1 MKAAYDLARKE
12 VGTKEVVGKKHNS
25 TVVAYF
31 RDAGHPEIVD
41 DETAWCAAFVG
52 AMLARAGV
60 KPTGSLAAR
69 SYLKWGAPVGLA
81 EAKPGDIV
89 VFQRGDSSWQG
100 HVGFY
105 VKHDATT
112 ISVLGGNQANQVS
125 IAKYPQAKLLG
136 IRRGAPVKPVEPK
149 VRDVALTVPGQREG
163 GQAAKKPASGAKVGG
178 IGAVIAALAAA
189 AALAWAK
196 FGETVNY
203 WMGW

>member
-1 MKAAYDLARKE
+1 MTTPYALAKKE
-12 VGTKEVVGKKHNS
+12 LGVKEISGVKHNS

-31 RDAGHPEIVD
+31 RDAGHPQITD

-52 AMLARAGV
+52 AMLARAGI

-69 SYLKWGAPVGLA
+69 SYLKWGTPVGLT
-81 EAKPGDIV
+81 EVKPGDIV

-136 IRRGAPVKPVEPK
+136 IRRGAPVKPHI
-149 VRDVALTVPGQREG
+149 RDVALTVPGQREG
-163 GQAAKKPASGAKVGG
+163 SQAAKNPGSGAKSGL
-178 IGAVIAALAAA
+178 GAVLTVIA
-189 AALAWAK
+189 AALAYWFADVGERISNW
-196 FGETVNY
+196 FG
-203 WMGW
+203 G

>member
-1 MKAAYDLARKE
+1 MTTPYALAKKE
-12 VGTKEVVGKKHNS
+12 LGVKEISGVKHNS

-31 RDAGHPEIVD
+31 RDAGHPQITD

-52 AMLARAGV
+52 AMLARAGI

-69 SYLKWGAPVGLA
+69 SYLKWGTPVGLA
-81 EAKPGDIV
+81 EVKPGDIV

-136 IRRGAPVKPVEPK
+136 IRRGAPVKPHI
-149 VRDVALTVPGQREG
+149 RDVALTVPGQREG
-163 GQAAKKPASGAKVGG
+163 GQAAKNPGSGAAVGVG
-178 IGAVIAALAAA
+178 AALAALG
-189 AALAWAK
+189 AALWQWGCDIAPWL
-196 FGETVNY
+196 FSGC
-203 WMGW
+203 GG

>member
-12 VGTKEVVGKKHNS
+12 VGTKEVVGKKHNA

-69 SYLKWGAPVGLA
+69 SYLKWGTPVGLA

-89 VFQRGDSSWQG
+89 VFQRGSSSWQG

-125 IAKYPQAKLLG
+125 IAKYPLAKLLG
-136 IRRGAPVKPVEPK
+136 IRRGASVKPVEP
-149 VRDVALTVPGQREG
+149 RISDVALTVPGQREG
-163 GQAAKKPASGAKVGG
+163 GQAAKKPGSGAKSG
-178 IGAVIAALAAA
+178 IGAVLTVIA
-189 AALAWAK
+189 AALAYWFADLGERISNW
-196 FGETVNY
+196 FG
-203 WMGW
+203 G

>member
-1 MKAAYDLARKE
+1 MTTAYDLARKE
-12 VGTKEVVGKKHNS
+12 VGTKEVVGSKHNS

-69 SYLKWGAPVGLA
+69 SYLKWGSPVGLA
-81 EAKPGDIV
+81 EAKPGDLVI
-89 VFQRGDSSWQG
+89 FQRGSSSWQG

-163 GQAAKKPASGAKVGG
+163 GQAAKKTGSGARSG
-178 IGAVIAALAAA
+178 IGAVIAVIFAGLAYW
-189 AALAWAK
+189 LADLGERISNW
-196 FGETVNY
+196 FG
-203 WMGW
+203 G